1 MWFNYIMYII
11 VDIHLSKQ
19 TNAGNRAMMVVM
31 MMIIIFIV
39 MMMIITRTD

>member
-11 VDIHLSKQ
+11 VDIHLFKQ

>member
-1 MWFNYIMYII
+1 MYII
-11 VDIHLSKQ
+11 VDIHLFKQ

>member
-11 VDIHLSKQ
+11 VDIHLFKQ
-19 TNAGNRAMMVVM
+19 TNAGNRAMMAVM